1 MMNIPCSPGCFGWLL
16 VALLAGCANPGAKL
30 PSADVSWSPPQS
42 PQPPQVTQ
50 LPLSSAADDVMEL
63 LSRFGDASP
72 VELAREYDA
81 LSAIPEPTRGGASQ
95 LRLALLLAQP
105 GLPFRDDAAA
115 LRVLQEWERR
125 QPAADPAL
133 KSFVR
138 WQKGMLAE
146 RNRIAAA
153 LDESSARLREE
164 RKRAD
169 ACKDKLEAIKEME
182 KSLIERDK
190 R

>member
-1 MMNIPCSPGCFGWLL
+1 MMIKPRWSGYVGVLY
-16 VALLAGCANPGAKL
+16 VALLAGCVSSQAMPPPAPAPL
-30 PSADVSWSPPQS
+30 PPPQP
-42 PQPPQVTQ
+42 PQPPQVAQ
-50 LPLSSAADDVMEL
+50 LPLSSAADDVMEML
-63 LSRFGDASP
+63 GRFGGASP
-72 VELAREYDA
+72 AELAREYDA
-81 LSAIPEPTRGGASQ
+81 LAAIPEPNRGGASQ

-133 KSFVR
+133 KSFVH
-138 WQKGMLAE
+138 WQKSMLTE
-146 RNRIAAA
+146 RNRLAAA
-153 LDESSARLREE
+153 LDESSAKLREE
-164 RKRAD
+164 KKRAD